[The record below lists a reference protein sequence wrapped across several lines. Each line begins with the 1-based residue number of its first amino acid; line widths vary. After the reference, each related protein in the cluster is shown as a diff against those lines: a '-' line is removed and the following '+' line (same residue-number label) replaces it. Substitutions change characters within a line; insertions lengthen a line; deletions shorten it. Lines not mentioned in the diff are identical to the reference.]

1 MHTCRCGFDLRN
13 ADTEPADEWQLI
25 ASRLAVG
32 EHSPSRHPLLDIRP
46 ISLRLACLLWYQL
59 YTYKKLDAS
68 DQVPTR
74 TIEQAIEY
82 FTHWPEVF
90 TQELEQQAALSGDK
104 LICDYNKTSFRDI
117 FGNIVGISRLLLQAS
132 PESDFVLAPLES
144 FLARLVEQNPQT
156 RVPNVADFLISMS
169 EAAILLGTS
178 YEQVYRLCLL
188 YTSDAAD
195 E

>member
-1 MHTCRCGFDLRN
+1 M
-13 ADTEPADEWQLI
+13 
-25 ASRLAVG
+25 
-32 EHSPSRHPLLDIRP
+32 
-46 ISLRLACLLWYQL
+46 LWYQL

-178 YEQVYRLCLL
+178 YEQVYRLYEEGYLKIAVRL
-188 YTSDAAD
+188 KSHEKLVNGKGVFYLREIMELRKSRMPIETGNYNNYLPAW
-195 E
+195 